1 MDILKPPPYVH
12 SLVTSSMLPPFTRA
26 ELQFSFPLSFSFSD
40 SLPPSFLDR
49 RLQLHFC
56 ANCQFT
62 LKADDQQFPTTPFN
76 LLTCLPQTF
85 SLPSLFLTSA
95 AILFTLKAP
104 LAARVCLDFLPVV
117 LIWPKESIIHL
128 PTGSLKISTFL
139 APSESSSTRIFSTSK
154 WKPFSIGFF

>member
-1 MDILKPPPYVH
+1 MDILKPPPYVY
-12 SLVTSSMLPPFTRA
+12 SLATSSMLPFYTRA

-56 ANCQFT
+56 ANHQFT
-62 LKADDQQFPTTPFN
+62 LKADDQHFPTTLFN

-85 SLPSLFLTSA
+85 SLPFFFHISSYF
-95 AILFTLKAP
+95 
-104 LAARVCLDFLPVV
+104 
-117 LIWPKESIIHL
+117 IH
-128 PTGSLKISTFL
+128 SK
-139 APSESSSTRIFSTSK
+139 SSSGRPSLPWFPSSCSHLTKGIHHTSPYRQPLNLYIFGPFRELKYSIFSTSK